1 MIGDRGHRG
10 GIGFSAQQI
19 DLLACLARLAP
30 CLISIE
36 ARELIALGHQVRLV
50 PPSDVKACLN
60 RGKNDATDA
69 EAICEPVTRPSM
81 RFVPV
86 KRRAAPSPCSQ
97 WWTSTTYSR
106 AGFAAYQL

>member
-1 MIGDRGHRG
+1 MIGDCGHRG
-10 GIGFSAQQI
+10 GVAFAAQQI
-19 DLLACLARLAP
+19 DLLACLGRAP

-36 ARELIALGHQVRLV
+36 ARELIALGHQLRLM
-50 PPSDVKACLN
+50 PPSGVKACLN

-86 KRRAAPSPCSQ
+86 KRRAAPPPSSQ
-97 WWTSTTYSR
+97 WWTSTTYSL
-106 AGFAAYQL
+106 AGFAAY